1 MPDRGLL
8 SEDRV
13 SHASPTLSPLYPPP
27 PWKLPGARMLRA
39 LFETDKEPLLDNL
52 PPKLTRS
59 TPPYAIISIDD
70 YPESPVGP
78 FTMATQFIGCRAG
91 FFQRAFALQAVV
103 NSVPALAALR
113 EVWGVP
119 AKLGE
124 VELAAKKSKVSGT
137 VYSGGTSPG
146 KLAKV
151 KLEAAEPIEPS
162 LCRIDP
168 VLCLRLAPSLQEN
181 VRHDLIQLVQLDPE
195 YEITESSRGLGTVT
209 YPASGEDDAWD
220 ILPCRNVISTV
231 FCELNTEL
239 PLARFVMPY

>member
-1 MPDRGLL
+1 MPDQGRLT
-8 SEDRV
+8 EDRV
-13 SHASPTLSPLYPPP
+13 SHSTPIPSPLYPPP
-27 PWKLPGARMLRA
+27 PWKLPGARMLRV
-39 LFETDKEPLLDNL
+39 LFETDKDPLLTWL

-59 TPPYAIISIDD
+59 TPPYAIISIES

-78 FTMATQFIGCRAG
+78 FSLATQYLGCRAG
-91 FFQRAFALQAVV
+91 FFIRAFALQAVV
-103 NSVPALAALR
+103 DSVPALAALR

-119 AKLGE
+119 CKLGE
-124 VELAAKKSKVSGT
+124 VELSSKKNRVKGT
-137 VYSGGTSPG
+137 VSRGR

-151 KLEAAEPIEPS
+151 RLEQPEPIEPD

-195 YEITESSRGLGTVT
+195 YDIKSSSRGHGSVV
-209 YPASGEDDAWD
+209 YPTSGEDDGWD
-220 ILPCRNVISTV
+220 ILPSRNVISAV
-231 FCELNTEL
+231 HCELDTEL

>member
-1 MPDRGLL
+1 
-8 SEDRV
+8 V
-13 SHASPTLSPLYPPP
+13 
-27 PWKLPGARMLRA
+27 
-39 LFETDKEPLLDNL
+39 
-52 PPKLTRS
+52 
-59 TPPYAIISIDD
+59 PPYAIISIES

-78 FTMATQFIGCRAG
+78 FSLATQYIGCRAG
-91 FFQRAFALQAVV
+91 FFIRAFALQAVV
-103 NSVPALAALR
+103 DSVPALAALR

-124 VELAAKKSKVSGT
+124 VELSAKKSRVTGT
-137 VYSGGTSPG
+137 VSRGR

-151 KLEAAEPIEPS
+151 RLDAPEPIEPD
-162 LCRIDP
+162 LCRVDP

-195 YEITESSRGLGTVT
+195 YEIKSSSRGHGSVV
-209 YPASGEDDAWD
+209 YPTSGEDDAWD

-231 FCELNTEL
+231 YCELDTEL